1 MMKRRKKKTHQ
12 ISLIQVVICPIL
24 ILIFILPFWIIFVS
38 SVSENSS
45 LQAKGISFWFQG
57 FSLDGYKFIFQM
69 SDVFMHSMWFSVW
82 TSVLSAALSVA
93 VCMLA
98 AYALSKKYFVGRKF
112 LNFFVMFTMFFSGGQ
127 IPTYLVIRGLG
138 LYDTA
143 FALILPGVAS
153 AYNIMLARNYFY
165 GMPQSLD
172 EAARLDGA
180 SDFQILTRV
189 YLPLSKT
196 IAFTIFFMSFV
207 TKWNQW
213 LPSLLYVGAQNQKL
227 WTVQYVL
234 NQIINDAQAI
244 FGNAAGGGSV
254 STMPLISAT
263 YAAVIM
269 VVLPLVVIAP
279 LVQKF
284 FVRGAT
290 VGAVKE

>member
-1 MMKRRKKKTHQ
+1 MMKKKKKNMRQLSVTQ
-12 ISLIQVVICPIL
+12 VIISTIL
-24 ILIFILPFWIIFVS
+24 ILIFTLPFWIIFVS
-38 SVSENSS
+38 SLSDNSR
-45 LQAKGISFWFQG
+45 LQANGISLWFQG

-69 SDVFMHSMWFSVW
+69 SDTFMHSLWFSLW
-82 TSVLSAALSVA
+82 TSVLSSGLSTI
-93 VCMLA
+93 VCVLA

-112 LNFFVMFTMFFSGGQ
+112 LNFFIMFTMFFSGGQ

-143 FALILPGVAS
+143 FALILPGVAR

-165 GMPQSLD
+165 GMPQSMD

-180 SDFQILTRV
+180 SDIQILTKV

-196 IAFTIFFMSFV
+196 VAFTIFFMTFV
-207 TKWNQW
+207 EKWNQW
-213 LPSLLYVGAQNQKL
+213 LSSLLYVGAQNQKL

-263 YAAVIM
+263 NAAVIM
-269 VVLPLVVIAP
+269 VVLPLVIVSP

-284 FVRGAT
+284 FVRGAMG
-290 VGAVKE
+290 GAVKE

>member
-1 MMKRRKKKTHQ
+1 MMKRRKKKTCQ
-12 ISLIQVVICPIL
+12 ISLTQVIISVIMIS
-24 ILIFILPFWIIFVS
+24 IFILPFWIIFVS
-38 SVSENSS
+38 SVSENSQ
-45 LQAKGISFWFQG
+45 LQANGISLWFQG
-57 FSLDGYKFIFQM
+57 LSMDGYKFIFQM
-69 SDVFMHSMWFSVW
+69 SKTFMHSLWFSVW
-82 TSVLSAALSVA
+82 TSFSSAFLSAA
-93 VCMLA
+93 VCILA
-98 AYALSKKYFVGRKF
+98 AYALSQKFFVGRKF

-165 GMPQSLD
+165 GIPQSLD

-180 SDFQILTRV
+180 SDFQILMKV
-189 YLPLSKT
+189 YFPLSKT
-196 IAFTIFFMSFV
+196 VSFTIFFMTFV
-207 TKWNQW
+207 AKWNQW

-263 YAAVIM
+263 NAATIM
-269 VVLPLVVIAP
+269 VVLPLIIIAP
-279 LVQKF
+279 LVQRF
-284 FVRGAT
+284 FVHGAT
-290 VGAVKE
+290 DGSVKE